1 MLGVAEVCR
10 QGAGFEEGP
19 QGALVLPRAYAA
31 ATRAVGYVV
40 DVLNLRTI
48 VHGSTSQLWSGL
60 APSRLPPRRGAVVET
75 LAGYGFRAPWATG
88 AADYLLVSDT
98 RAIRTLGTRLASC
111 TYRA

>member
-31 ATRAVGYVV
+31 ATRAVAYVV

-60 APSRLPPRRGAVVET
+60 APSRLQPRRGAFVST
-75 LAGYGFRAPWATG
+75 LAGYGSRTSWATEV
-88 AADYLLVSDT
+88 ADYLLVTNSG
-98 RAIRTLGTRLASC
+98 LGGGALP
-111 TYRA
+111 